1 MRIFVLAMLVVL
13 AAFFPV
19 WAEPVP
25 CTNVF
30 AYFIDDD
37 PADVRAGP
45 SIEARRIAV
54 IPNKHEDGTS
64 ITITGS
70 EGEWVRTTRAD
81 TVEEV
86 TFEGLGWV
94 HNSRLGTWFQH
105 SRPETIPLYDGP
117 NTKAPVVRWFRY
129 PESMEKYRP
138 VFLTCR
144 GGWVRVRINGSRG
157 WLAPRNQC
165 GLAWAT
171 CP

>member
-13 AAFFPV
+13 AVFFPV
-19 WAEPVP
+19 RAEPVP
-25 CTNVF
+25 CTNVL

-37 PADVRAGP
+37 PADVRVGP
-45 SIEARRIAV
+45 ATEARRIAV
-54 IPNKHEDGTS
+54 IPNKHEEGTS
-64 ITITGS
+64 VTITGS
-70 EGEWVRTTRAD
+70 EGGWVRITRAGSA
-81 TVEEV
+81 EEV

-94 HNSRLGTWFQH
+94 HNSRLGISLQH
-105 SRPETIPLYDGP
+105 SGSETIPLYDGP
-117 NTKAPVVRWFRY
+117 STKAPVVRWFRY

-144 GGWVRVRINGSRG
+144 GEWVRVRINGWRG

-165 GLAWAT
+165 GLAWTT